1 MTIIFGKPKNNNENL
16 KQIIKNI
23 SISEKYLIKNLEFRD
38 EIISEIKKDMVV
50 LDIGKS
56 MREKYNKI
64 SCGEK
69 KTLDINLFDDYPDY
83 QCDLSD
89 ENLINNPKLSQ
100 KFDTVICLAVLE
112 HVYNPFVAIKNIRSM
127 MKKNGKFFGYVP
139 FLYHYHAPSNLEFQD
154 YYRFTKDGL
163 TYLLRDFSEVKLYPV
178 RGRLSSSMH
187 ILMGSIWKRFFEKF
201 GLNSLVD
208 KFTSS
213 KKNISQC
220 SGYNFIAK
228 F

>member
-100 KFDTVICLAVLE
+100 
-112 HVYNPFVAIKNIRSM
+112 
-127 MKKNGKFFGYVP
+127 
-139 FLYHYHAPSNLEFQD
+139 NL
-154 YYRFTKDGL
+154 
-163 TYLLRDFSEVKLYPV
+163 
-178 RGRLSSSMH
+178 
-187 ILMGSIWKRFFEKF
+187 IL
-201 GLNSLVD
+201 
-208 KFTSS
+208 
-213 KKNISQC
+213 
-220 SGYNFIAK
+220 
-228 F
+228 

>member
-1 MTIIFGKPKNNNENL
+1 MTIVIGKPTKNNENL
-16 KQIIKNI
+16 KEIINNI
-23 SISEKYLIKNLEFRD
+23 SISDKYLINHLEFRD
-38 EIISEIKKDMVV
+38 EIISEIKKDMFV

-56 MREKYNKI
+56 MRGEYNKI
-64 SCGEK
+64 SCEEK

-89 ENLINNPKLSQ
+89 ENLINNPELFQ
-100 KFDTVICLAVLE
+100 KFDAVICLAVLE
-112 HVYNPFVAIKNIRSM
+112 HVYDPFVAIKNIRSM
-127 MKKNGKFFGYVP
+127 MKKNGIFYGYVP

-154 YYRFTKDGL
+154 YFRFTKDGL
-163 TYLLRDFSEVKLYPV
+163 SYLLRDFSEVKLYPV
-178 RGRLSSSMH
+178 RGRISSSMH

-201 GLNSLVD
+201 GLNSFVD
-208 KFTSS
+208 RFSSS
-213 KKNISQC
+213 KKNTSQC